1 MRTFQMVP
9 VLLAL
14 LVVGI
19 HVEQELDRYHV
30 GVGENA
36 NVMVSLGNSGESAL
50 DVSVVPGV
58 PDGLAALNPEV
69 QSVEISPGN
78 SALVTYSVRGE
89 RPGQYAIAS
98 QVIYTDD
105 EGRSRQM
112 RCGDK
117 NGRLLVVS

>member
-9 VLLAL
+9 VLLVL

-58 PDGLAALNPEV
+58 QDGLTTLNPEV
-69 QSVEISPGN
+69 RHNAHV
-78 SALVTYSVRGE
+78 
-89 RPGQYAIAS
+89 
-98 QVIYTDD
+98 
-105 EGRSRQM
+105 
-112 RCGDK
+112 
-117 NGRLLVVS
+117 